1 MAIFG
6 AVKTVV
12 GMMSGYGAANIAG
25 RFCMTVKP
33 TNGRAFD
40 TACHFLGMCGLE
52 FAAWDIAEK
61 AVTNVF
67 DNYHDA
73 GVNIKNAVTKKK
85 EEPLS
90 TKKKEEP
97 LSGDVDK
104 YQSEMEKRII
114 ELRALAE
121 RREKEGRTDL
131 ADALNEVADSMVSVI
146 KVMNS
151 YDD

>member
-12 GMMSGYGAANIAG
+12 GMMSGYGAANVVG
-25 RFCMTVKP
+25 RWCMAAKP
-33 TNGRAFD
+33 VNGRAFD
-40 TACHFLGMCGLE
+40 TVCHFLGMCGLE

-90 TKKKEEP
+90 
-97 LSGDVDK
+97 GDVDK

-114 ELRALAE
+114 EFRATAE
-121 RREKEGRTDL
+121 RLEKEGKTEAAEAL
-131 ADALNEVADSMVSVI
+131 KAVADAMTKELREMVS
-146 KVMNS
+146 
-151 YDD
+151 YDR

>member
-12 GMMSGYGAANIAG
+12 GMMSGYGAANVVG
-25 RFCMTVKP
+25 RWCMAAKP
-33 TNGRAFD
+33 VNGRAFD
-40 TACHFLGMCGLE
+40 TVCHFLGMCGLE

-90 TKKKEEP
+90 TEKKEEP

-114 ELRALAE
+114 EFRATAE
-121 RREKEGRTDL
+121 RLEKEGKTEAAEAL
-131 ADALNEVADSMVSVI
+131 KAVADAMTKELREMVS
-146 KVMNS
+146 
-151 YDD
+151 YD